1 MTNGNATAT
10 IPATNAAVLWTAR
23 VWGSFFF
30 TGYSPFAS
38 GTVGSFAAAAVYW
51 FLPFSDNGV
60 VLFLLACTVLLTGI
74 PVATLLEKHHGD
86 DPSIVVIDEV
96 AGMWLALVFL
106 PKTWVALGLAFLF
119 FRLFDIVKPSPA
131 RQLDRM
137 SGGAGIMLDDAVAGI
152 YANIATQLCLLFL

>member
-1 MTNGNATAT
+1 MTNAHANATV
-10 IPATNAAVLWTAR
+10 PATNAATLWIAR

-38 GTVGSFAAAAVYW
+38 GTVGSLAAAAVYW

-60 VLFLLACTVLLTGI
+60 VLFLLACAVLLTGI
-74 PVATLLEKHHGD
+74 PVATLLENHHGD

-106 PKTWVALGLAFLF
+106 PKTWVAVLAAFLF
-119 FRLFDIVKPSPA
+119 FRLFDIIKPSPA
-131 RQLDRM
+131 RELDRM
-137 SGGAGIMLDDAVAGI
+137 RGGAGIMLDDAVAGI
-152 YANIATQLCLLFL
+152 YANIATQLLLFFL